1 MTRYQRDSTPTPR
14 LNDLTLGTF
23 KHIPILNENN
33 ISYIKILSCLI
44 LC

>member
-1 MTRYQRDSTPTPR
+1 MTRYQRDSTPR
-14 LNDLTLGTF
+14 FNDLTLGTF

-33 ISYIKILSCLI
+33 ISYIIKILSCLI